1 LTAFVIANISVVR
14 QADIPNT
21 VMSLSL
27 EHAARALADGMAGL
41 DLKGR
46 IALIEATVPGR
57 LVFTTSLGIED
68 QALTHALAMA
78 KWGKGT
84 GRTEIVTLDTGR
96 LYPETYDTWSE
107 TESAY
112 GIRIQAYAPEREAE
126 ERFVRE
132 EGINGFRQSV
142 AARQACCGFRK
153 VEPLGRALAGAAG
166 WLTGLRAG
174 QSANRADTPLAE
186 ADEARGLIKINPLA
200 DWSRADVDRFVSDN
214 YVPYNVLHDRGFPS
228 IGCAPCTRAVKV
240 GEDERAGRW
249 WWEQASKKECGLHIH
264 TPEAD
269 IEPGQDPKPGQEP
282 AAFETP
288 IHERSPEMA
297 R

>member
-1 LTAFVIANISVVR
+1 
-14 QADIPNT
+14 
-21 VMSLSL
+21 MSSQLENAAQDLASALS
-27 EHAARALADGMAGL
+27 GL

-68 QALTHALAMA
+68 QALTHAVAMH
-78 KWGKGT
+78 KG
-84 GRTEIVTLDTGR
+84 RIEIVTLDTGR

-112 GIRIQAYAPEREAE
+112 GIRIRAYAPEREAE
-126 ERFVRE
+126 ERFVAE
-132 EGINGFRQSV
+132 AGINGFRHSV
-142 AARQACCGFRK
+142 SARQACCGFRK
-153 VEPLGRALAGAAG
+153 VEPLGRALSGAAG

-186 ADEARGLIKINPLA
+186 ADAARGLIKINPLA
-200 DWSRADVDRFVSDN
+200 DWTRADVDRFVADN

-228 IGCAPCTRAVKV
+228 IGCAPCTRAIRV

-249 WWEQASKKECGLHIH
+249 WWEQASKKECGLHVH
-264 TPEAD
+264 APEVNVA
-269 IEPGQDPKPGQEP
+269 PGQEA
-282 AAFETP
+282 AAFETSK
-288 IHERSPEMA
+288 HETSKHVNTLEMA